1 MNDPSR
7 GEVWLVSL
15 DPTKGREQAGN
26 RPALIVSVDR
36 FNHGMAELVIVCPIT
51 SKAKGIPIHVR
62 VNPPEGGLSMVSFVK
77 CEDVRS
83 ISKRRLL
90 KSLGSVSKETMT
102 EVSGRLAVLLGI

>member
-1 MNDPSR
+1 MSEPLR
-7 GEVWLVSL
+7 GEVWLVNL

-36 FNHGMAELVIVCPIT
+36 FNSGAAELVIVCPIT

-62 VNPPEGGLSMVSFVK
+62 VDPPEGGLSMVSFIK

-83 ISKRRLL
+83 ISKTRLL
-90 KSLGSVSKETMT
+90 RSLGAVSIQTMV
-102 EVSGRLAVLLGI
+102 EVSNRLAVLLGI